1 MNLQFQTALLLI
13 LFHSFLTAETPGNF
27 IFAGKTSNETRKVN
41 FEKQIQFL
49 EGLMDFSP
57 QLSSHQISL
66 QNTKFGE
73 IIIQIIRSE
82 KQVPA
87 PNVNHA
93 KYSRVLKG
101 QAIFSN
107 VNVQYRLASRD
118 GILIPENSNYLQIK
132 NTDKRYTT
140 ILHVCSFAKVD
151 TKKFN
156 VPKVESSPI
165 TSEKTKQRDLNV
177 GRLFVLNNQEVNI
190 NQIARNLINQ
200 NVRLTS
206 QLLAVN
212 SGLSAVMFVLTGT
225 SGCHLHTKSDYMS
238 WNAHNAA
245 HHDMEYPSKFDTSF
259 NDVVLMPWM
268 YKHNL
273 VSHKNSDPNVMVMV
287 QYPPQLTSD
296 SATATGCVQE

>member
-1 MNLQFQTALLLI
+1 MKPQLQTILLLV
-13 LFHSFLTAETPGNF
+13 LFSFLTAENPGNF
-27 IFAGKTSNETRKVN
+27 IFAGKTSSETRKVN
-41 FEKQIQFL
+41 FERQIQFL

-57 QLSSHQISL
+57 QLSAHQISL

-73 IIIQIIRSE
+73 IIIQVIRSE
-82 KQVPA
+82 KQVGA
-87 PNVNHA
+87 PNISFA

-101 QAIFSN
+101 KATFSN
-107 VNVQYRLASRD
+107 GNLEYQLQSRD
-118 GILIPENSNYLQIK
+118 GILIPENSNLQIK

-156 VPKVESSPI
+156 VPKVQSSPI
-165 TSEKTKQRDLNV
+165 NATKASFKQDLNV

-245 HHDMEYPSKFDTSF
+245 HHDMEHPSKFDTSF

-287 QYPPQLTSD
+287 QYPPQITSD
-296 SATATGCVQE
+296 SAGATGCVQE